1 MKFVKGVVVGALCA
15 VPFVG
20 LAEEAA
26 DATAEEPAVK
36 WEKNLSAGV
45 TYRDGNTKKSL
56 YTLNI
61 KADRFGEHND
71 ILSSLYAEYGESAVP
86 TAADPDPESERTE
99 GQVRGTSEYRHKFGE
114 SRFFAGGFV
123 EGLNDSIKQIRF
135 RGKVGP
141 MVGYY
146 LLDNDKHKLDISFG
160 INYVY
165 ERTAVDERT
174 FGEYRA
180 AGNYLWSI
188 SEHSSYYLNVEYTAN
203 MDNVDV
209 DNYGL
214 LVTGIRSKINS
225 TLALF
230 IEFRDEYDN
239 RPDAGVLEHN
249 DITVTGGLSYD
260 F

>member
-1 MKFVKGVVVGALCA
+1 MKLVKGFILGALCT

-20 LAEEAA
+20 FAQDAA

-36 WEKNLSAGV
+36 WEKNLSAGL
-45 TYRDGNTKKSL
+45 TYRDGNTEKSL
-56 YTLNI
+56 YTLNV
-61 KADRFGEHND
+61 KGNRFGPHND
-71 ILSSLYAEYGESAVP
+71 FLNSLYAEYGKSGTP
-86 TAADPDPESERTE
+86 TTPEEQTE
-99 GQVRGTSEYRHKFGE
+99 GQVRGQSEYRHKFGQSE
-114 SRFFAGGFV
+114 FFAGVFA
-123 EGLNDSIKQIRF
+123 EGLHDVIKQIRF

-141 MVGYY
+141 NIGYY
-146 LLDNDKHKLDISFG
+146 LIDKENMKLDVSIG

-165 ERTAVDERT
+165 ERTAADERT

-180 AGNYLWSI
+180 ACNYLWDI

-203 MDNVDV
+203 MDNVDT
-209 DNYGL
+209 DNNGL
-214 LVTGIRSKINS
+214 LVTGVRSKLHESFAI
-225 TLALF
+225 F

-239 RPDAGVLEHN
+239 RPDAGVVEHN

>member
-1 MKFVKGVVVGALCA
+1 MKFVKGVVLAALVA
-15 VPFVG
+15 APLAG
-20 LAEEAA
+20 LAEEA
-26 DATAEEPAVK
+26 TEEGGVK

-45 TYRDGNTKKSL
+45 TYRDGNTEKSL
-56 YTLNI
+56 YTLNV
-61 KADRFGEHND
+61 KGDRYGAHND
-71 ILSSLYAEYGESAVP
+71 ILSSLYAEYGESAVG
-86 TAADPDPESERTE
+86 TNSTERTE
-99 GQVRGTSEYRHKFGE
+99 GQIRGKSEYRHKFGE
-114 SRFFAGGFV
+114 SRFFAGAFV
-123 EGLNDSIKQIRF
+123 EGLNDSIKKIRF

-141 MVGYY
+141 MIGYY
-146 LLDNDKHKLDISFG
+146 LVDTDNHKLDISFG
-160 INYVY
+160 VNYVY
-165 ERTAVDERT
+165 ERTATEERT

-203 MDNVDV
+203 MDDVDV

-214 LVTGIRSKINS
+214 LVTGVRSKINS
-225 TLALF
+225 TLSLF